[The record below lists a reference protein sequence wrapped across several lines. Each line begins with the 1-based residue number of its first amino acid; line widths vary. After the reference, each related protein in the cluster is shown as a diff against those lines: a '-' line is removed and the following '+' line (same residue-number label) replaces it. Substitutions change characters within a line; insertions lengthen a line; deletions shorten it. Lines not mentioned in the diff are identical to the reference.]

1 MQFLINCYTE
11 IVFITKTNMNKH
23 RLFGSIVLLVPLVA
37 IGLFVIGQ
45 DSTLQP
51 TPDITVTELPRS
63 NTDETTPKADT
74 SSTAAATP
82 EPSTTEQPY
91 NPPKESTP
99 TQRKEIVKNSP
110 KQTEI
115 RSSTEVERIYYPLR
129 IPNDPGYDLSN
140 WSLTHM
146 NAPAAW
152 DITTGS
158 ADTTVAVL
166 DSGFSLDHEDL
177 ATTWFT
183 NSGEQG
189 NTTLGDICWLGVPQ
203 NKATNNCDD
212 DQNGYIDDWR
222 GWDFFNG
229 TNDPAAGQDNPTGD
243 AVGHGTEVAGL
254 VGASGNNGIG
264 IATLSWSTKLLPL
277 KVLSDD
283 GPGYSSDIAAAI
295 YYAVDLGVDVI
306 NLSLGG
312 NESDPTLL
320 AATDY
325 AYEQG
330 VVVIAAAGNC
340 GTGTGESCSG
350 YPQGIIGYPA
360 RNPNVIAVGA
370 TTNSKQ
376 RASFS
381 SYGTALDVVAP
392 GSGSIYSPTYT
403 ATNPTSL
410 YATTLYGTSFASPYV
425 ASLAALIKSIR
436 PASSVDDITAI
447 LLGTAQKTNIANGLY
462 SNDLGHGI
470 VNAEQA
476 LVVASSLNA
485 TSDIPVL
492 FQTGGHKSEHTYTV
506 NTTMASGCKSL
517 QPTSYCTVRFQNSV
531 GYDRLLPYKLTGEDN
546 YTSWSWNSSLL
557 SGDSWWL
564 RAVQGDAM
572 SADYLLSLK

>member
-1 MQFLINCYTE
+1 
-11 IVFITKTNMNKH
+11 MNKQK
-23 RLFGSIVLLVPLVA
+23 LFGSIILGVPLVA
-37 IGLFVIGQ
+37 IGFFIFRQNTITSPPSEG
-45 DSTLQP
+45 
-51 TPDITVTELPRS
+51 TVTELPKSTSGHTKPS
-63 NTDETTPKADT
+63 NNTPDKSEAE
-74 SSTAAATP
+74 SKSL
-82 EPSTTEQPY
+82 SKQQPY
-91 NPPKESTP
+91 EPPKQREP

-115 RSSTEVERIYYPLR
+115 RDSTDIERVYYPLR
-129 IPNDPGYDLSN
+129 TPNDPGYSLSN
-140 WSLTHM
+140 WPLTHM
-146 NAPAAW
+146 NATVAW
-152 DITTGS
+152 DIATGS
-158 ADTTVAVL
+158 PETTVAVL

-177 ATTWFT
+177 IDTWFT

-189 NTTLGDICWLGVPQ
+189 TTTVGDFCWLGVPQ
-203 NKATNNCDD
+203 NKATHNCDA
-212 DQNGYIDDWR
+212 DQNGYIADCR
-222 GWDFFNG
+222 VWDFFNG
-229 TNDPAAGQDNPTGD
+229 TNNPAAGQDNPNGD
-243 AVGHGTEVAGL
+243 AVSHGTEVAGL
-254 VGASGNNGIG
+254 VGASGNNGVG

-320 AATDY
+320 AATNY

-340 GTGTGESCSG
+340 GTGSGESCAG
-350 YPQGIIGYPA
+350 YTQGIIGYPA

-381 SYGTALDVVAP
+381 SYGAALDVVAP

-403 ATNPTSL
+403 AANPTGL

-425 ASLAALIKSIR
+425 ASLAALVKSIR

-447 LLGTAQKTNIANGLY
+447 LLGSAQKTNIANGVY

-470 VNAEQA
+470 VDARQA
-476 LVVASSLNA
+476 LLVASSLNVV
-485 TSDIPVL
+485 SDTPKL
-492 FQTGGHKSEHTYTV
+492 FQTGGPTSEHSYVT
-506 NTTMASGCKSL
+506 NTTMASGCESL
-517 QPTSYCTVRFQNSV
+517 QPASYCTIRFQNALS
-531 GYDRLLPYKLTGEDN
+531 YDRLLPYKQTDENN

-557 SGDSWWL
+557 SSDSWWL
-564 RAVQGDAM
+564 RAVQGDTM
-572 SADYLLSLK
+572 SADYLLSIK